1 MTKVEIY
8 TDGACRGNPGPGAW
22 AALLIAGSE
31 RKEIYGAEA
40 ATTNNRMELMAVIGG
55 LGALKRRC
63 AVQLYTDSKYVL
75 QGATEWLPQWKA
87 RGWRTAAREPV
98 KNKDLWEKLELCA
111 AAQDV
116 EWHWVKGHSG
126 DQGNEYVDALANRA
140 IDRMLAGD
148 TGVRRGES

>member
-1 MTKVEIY
+1 MY

-22 AALLIAGSE
+22 AALLVAGNE

-75 QGATEWLPQWKA
+75 QGATEWLPRWKG
-87 RGWRTAAREPV
+87 RGGRTASRPAV
-98 KNKDLWEKLELCA
+98 KEQDLLGMV
-111 AAQDV
+111 Q
-116 EWHWVKGHSG
+116 
-126 DQGNEYVDALANRA
+126 
-140 IDRMLAGD
+140 
-148 TGVRRGES
+148 RR